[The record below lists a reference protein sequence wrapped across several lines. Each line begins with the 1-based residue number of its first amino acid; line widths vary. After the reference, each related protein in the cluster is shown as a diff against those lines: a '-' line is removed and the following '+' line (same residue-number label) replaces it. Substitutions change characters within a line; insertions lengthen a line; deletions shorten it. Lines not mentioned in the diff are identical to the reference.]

1 MSSASAHTAI
11 AKACV
16 VLHESAGR
24 LATAFKQETGRH
36 VYTTPTSYLD
46 LISLYKELLAS
57 RRSKVQTQ
65 LTRCD
70 PRTRFSLPFL
80 CIAPN

>member
-1 MSSASAHTAI
+1 MSSASMDSAI

-16 VLHESAGR
+16 LLHESAGR
-24 LATAFKQETGRH
+24 LAVDFRQEAGRH

-46 LISLYKELLAS
+46 LISLYKQLLAS

-65 LTRCD
+65 LTRC
-70 PRTRFSLPFL
+70 
-80 CIAPN
+80 APGGPALGPPP